1 MSSNDPKGLAT
12 ESELQEIMQEIEQME
27 AESGP
32 APEVSEMN
40 EFRGSSDD
48 ASLEDTVGELKE
60 DPAAAQGNSILDA
73 SEEEQVEEHVAES
86 TDHADGVHE
95 TADPTMNV
103 APVAT
108 GGAPIRAVHGGS
120 GSSSGAG
127 SHSGS
132 GAPGSLT
139 MTLSGSMTLR
149 LRYEFEGQDVTVG
162 FDEGCFRVE
171 LADGTEFKVPVR
183 KAAALKRV
191 V

>member
-27 AESGP
+27 AETGP
-32 APEVSEMN
+32 APEAAEMN

-60 DPAAAQGNSILDA
+60 DPAAAPGKSILDA
-73 SEEEQVEEHVAES
+73 SAENE
-86 TDHADGVHE
+86 DGVHE

-103 APVAT
+103 APVST
-108 GGAPIRAVHGGS
+108 GGSPVRAV
-120 GSSSGAG
+120 SSGHGAGAGSG

-132 GAPGSLT
+132 QGNGAPGSLT
-139 MTLSGSMTLR
+139 MTLSGNMTLR

-183 KAAALKRV
+183 KATALKRV